1 MLDARLHIK
10 KAIIAVLTA
19 QTWDKSVKQNL
30 ILIKEDW
37 NILKEI
43 VVFFNIFKKLIIQS
57 QADEYFT
64 LYNAIP
70 NYLYILRQLNV

>member
-1 MLDARLHIK
+1 MLIRWNLTDKILDIRLYIK

-43 VVFFNIFKKLIIQS
+43 VVFFNIFRRLI
-57 QADEYFT
+57 
-64 LYNAIP
+64 
-70 NYLYILRQLNV
+70 V

>member
-10 KAIIAVLTA
+10 KAIIAVLTT

-43 VVFFNIFKKLIIQS
+43 VVFFNIFKKLI
-57 QADEYFT
+57 
-64 LYNAIP
+64 
-70 NYLYILRQLNV
+70 V